1 MAGIL
6 SEIANKVL
14 EEKMRYAQK
23 VTSEDALSQN
33 IFDIYLFSDQIG
45 FQFDLVTF
53 DSIFTSLINIVFF
66 GLDPSDVPIFNL
78 CFETSLPTPE
88 EFVKGKLLD
97 ISCVSCLEK
106 YPELVSAIS
115 SAVETVKP
123 MMIEKCYYGKSRYG
137 NCYVDPTVVRD
148 YLRSTML
155 RVFKVLRTPGTQK
168 ATHDSFIV
176 NLGMLP
182 EPLKVAWEM
191 SNYVFEAKVRDP
203 WWDYAWWDYSYW
215 AEEES
220 YITTYEKQPIP
231 VNPEHVMDVA
241 GASFW
246 DLGLWDYSYWAEEV
260 HSSQEGLET
269 LDKFEHLFDSIMGI
283 ADVITRDAK
292 SRILTMPLI
301 VANYQRADERRNWAI
316 SRRVDEFAFS
326 KVWVYR
332 IREAVRNIVVG
343 EPPSMFR
350 VYESA
355 AMTLVS
361 RIGRPGGWG
370 YEAFRGMDVNTL
382 KRQWIDEWSGKG
394 LDPAKLEK
402 IFDTVIDLVNDFAR
416 ERFRQSM
423 MRELLYGVLG

>member
-45 FQFDLVTF
+45 VRFDHVIF
-53 DSIFTSLINIVFF
+53 ESVFTSLVNMVLFNIE
-66 GLDPSDVPIFNL
+66 PYEIPIFNL

-88 EFVKGKLLD
+88 EFAKGKLLD
-97 ISCVSCLEK
+97 IGCVSCLEK
-106 YPELVSAIS
+106 YPELETAIS
-115 SAVETVKP
+115 RAVDMLKP
-123 MMIEKCYYGKSRYG
+123 SMVGKCYWGESFYGD
-137 NCYVDPTVVRD
+137 CYVDPPIVRD
-148 YLRSTML
+148 YIRSTML
-155 RVFKVLRTPGTQK
+155 RVLKVLRTGDTQR
-168 ATHDSFIV
+168 AVHDSFIE
-176 NLGMLP
+176 NLEMVP
-182 EPLKVAWEM
+182 EPMKVAWEM
-191 SNYVFEAKVRDP
+191 SNYVFEARNRDP
-203 WWDYAWWDYSYW
+203 WWDYAWWDYSVW
-215 AEEES
+215 AEEKS
-220 YITTYEKQPIP
+220 YVETYEKK
-231 VNPEHVMDVA
+231 VVEVDPEHVMDVA

-246 DLGLWDYSYWAEEV
+246 DIAVWDYSYWAEELRSTV
-260 HSSQEGLET
+260 EGREMLK
-269 LDKFEHLFDSIMGI
+269 KFEQLFNVVMDVGSFI
-283 ADVITRDAK
+283 AREAK
-292 SRILTMPLI
+292 SRILTTPLL

-316 SRRVDEFAFS
+316 SRRVDEFASS

-370 YEAFRGMDVNTL
+370 YEAFRGMDVNTF

-402 IFDTVIDLVNDFAR
+402 IFDIVIDLVNDFAS

-423 MRELLYGVLG
+423 MRELLYSGFK

>member
-66 GLDPSDVPIFNL
+66 GLDPSEVPIFNL

-106 YPELVSAIS
+106 YPELASAIS
-115 SAVETVKP
+115 SAVEMVKP

-155 RVFKVLRTPGTQK
+155 RVFKVLRTPDTQK
-168 ATHDSFIV
+168 ATHSSFIE
-176 NLGMLP
+176 NLEMLP

-215 AEEES
+215 AEE
-220 YITTYEKQPIP
+220 T
-231 VNPEHVMDVA
+231 
-241 GASFW
+241 
-246 DLGLWDYSYWAEEV
+246 
-260 HSSQEGLET
+260 HSSPEGIET
-269 LDKFEHLFDSIMGI
+269 LDKFEQLFDAIMGI

-316 SRRVDEFAFS
+316 SRRVDDFALS

-382 KRQWIDEWSGKG
+382 KRQWIDEWSRKG

-423 MRELLYGVLG
+423 MRELLYSGFK